1 MRRPHPAITPA
12 VLALVPLLLWGCGSD
27 SPSPDSPPSGTAEAA
42 EPAGG
47 TALSAAAPASAA
59 PLTPEASFPIQ
70 DAGQVTGIALS
81 PDGAT
86 VVVSTQERLGSPV
99 TLRLYAATT
108 GEVLATAQA
117 STIGLGKLHWMA
129 DNRVVSADRDGTPGW
144 RTWDGTT
151 LQEGARL
158 PQDVTCADGQ
168 ANRNTGA
175 IYSTDGMVGM
185 GDIICR
191 LDTRDG
197 SMVRSAPGLLAR
209 PDQFWVRSGSNEVAV
224 LHSPNPEESM
234 ELITLDGTTLS
245 RTGSSIIQFGEV
257 VEAVG
262 ATAWISRD
270 RSQTLEPGGIPAPD
284 LGPVRASGAGTYFIH
299 SNGMDDFVVVS
310 AVDGSL
316 VGSMPAGMN
325 LSVFADWS
333 IDDSVFA
340 RLTLDR
346 GMEIYRL

>member
-1 MRRPHPAITPA
+1 MRRSHPTLASAT
-12 VLALVPLLLWGCGSD
+12 LALFPVLLWGCGSD
-27 SPSPDSPPSGTAEAA
+27 GPSPDAPPSGTAEAA
-42 EPAGG
+42 EAAGG
-47 TALSAAAPASAA
+47 AAMPAASPASAA
-59 PLTPEASFPIQ
+59 PLTPAATFPIQ

-86 VVVSTQERLGSPV
+86 VLVSTQERLGTPV
-99 TLRLYAATT
+99 TLRLYAAMS
-108 GEVLATAQA
+108 GQVLATAQV

-144 RTWDGTT
+144 RIWDGAT

-158 PQDVTCADGQ
+158 PQDVTCAEGR

-185 GDIICR
+185 GDVICR

-197 SMVRSAPGLLAR
+197 SMVRSAAGLLAR
-209 PDQFWVRSGSNEVAV
+209 PDQFWVRSGSNEVVV

-234 ELITLDGTTLS
+234 ELITLDGTSLT
-245 RTGSSIIQFGEV
+245 RTGSSVIQFGEM

-262 ATAWISRD
+262 ATAWISREQ
-270 RSQTLEPGGIPAPD
+270 SQTLEPGGIAAPD
-284 LGPVRASGAGTYFIH
+284 LGPVRASGTGAYFIH
-299 SNGMDDFVVVS
+299 SNGMEDFVIVS
-310 AVDGSL
+310 AMDGSL